1 MAKEAKKVEKAEDV
15 TAEVTVNV
23 VEKAEAAPAM
33 SAQTLAEIEAGKKA
47 LAKAAANR

>member
-1 MAKEAKKVEKAEDV
+1 MAKDIKKAEKAEEV

-33 SAQTLAEIEAGKKA
+33 TAQTLAEIEAGKKA
-47 LAKAAANR
+47 LARQAANR